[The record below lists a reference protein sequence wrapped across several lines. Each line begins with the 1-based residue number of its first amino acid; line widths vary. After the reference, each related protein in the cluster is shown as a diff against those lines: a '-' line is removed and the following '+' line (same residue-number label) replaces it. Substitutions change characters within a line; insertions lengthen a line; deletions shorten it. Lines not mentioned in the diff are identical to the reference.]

1 MTSVWRDDYDGPLVF
16 PSAPGNVGDRV
27 VIQGLHSKPELN
39 GCSAHIITG
48 STRTSLSVANVGAHL
63 LVAAI
68 SFAVLHVYVNIVLG
82 FVITLGALL
91 GYVYVVFRQGV
102 SFDGVERI
110 QIRAAGG
117 HVIRVQADNLRL
129 ETPEEWTATVDG
141 RRRVQSSVD
150 GRRQWFGSAWS
161 PAEFAYILR
170 VYSGHVKPQI
180 VHEML
185 LKVITMSLRP
195 ELLPNFTCINHS
207 DAVANQLEFLAADG
221 AAGVVRALRSN
232 AADEKV
238 AEVGMNVLTSLC
250 MGGEPRLR
258 AVRACATV
266 RDAGAAAAA
275 VLVLWAQPTAVG
287 RVTADQDAPKM
298 GVVQNACRFLSNL
311 VRGDDLA
318 APTALTPFQMAV
330 YDAGGLQALLK
341 ALSHNPT
348 SPEVMRDA
356 LKALGGL
363 VWAAGA
369 RLTGSQSLDSV
380 VDAALSGMRTCL
392 QSAAVQINGCNALNN
407 SLDEFPVSKWSR
419 SSALLAK
426 AAVAAMNAHKN
437 DTDAL
442 TEGCVLLYKLASNGF
457 VQAVR
462 DASAERVVSRT
473 LRKYCSS
480 TQGVGKALHGLA
492 AAITSRI
499 SDEAEGTASIT
510 EVFDALAEADY
521 GNDGGADRNREV
533 PRCARCRSISAADQG
548 ERLKQCAGCMQ
559 VWYCGTLCQRAH
571 WKSHTVACLQHQ
583 SEAALRV

>member
-1 MTSVWRDDYDGPLVF
+1 MAGVWRSDYDGPMIF
-16 PSAPGNVGDRV
+16 PSAPRNVGDRV
-27 VIQGLHSKPELN
+27 VIQGLQSKPELN
-39 GCSAHIITG
+39 GCSAHITG

-68 SFAVLHVYVNIVLG
+68 SFAVLHVYVNTAIVLG

-102 SFDGVERI
+102 SFDGGERI

-117 HVIRVQADNLRL
+117 HVIRVKADNLRL
-129 ETPEEWTATVDG
+129 ETPEEWTATVMAG
-141 RRRVQSSVD
+141 AN
-150 GRRQWFGSAWS
+150 GSDRFTMQGCNAWYAWS

-185 LKVITMSLRP
+185 LKVIAMSLRP
-195 ELLPNFTCINHS
+195 ELLPKFTCIDHS

-238 AEVGMNVLTSLC
+238 AEVGMSVLTTLC
-250 MGGEPRLR
+250 LGGEPRLR
-258 AVRACATV
+258 AVHACATV

-275 VLVLWAQPTAVG
+275 VLVLRAQPTAVG
-287 RVTADQDAPKM
+287 RVTAYQDAPKM

-311 VRGDDLA
+311 VRGDDGA

-341 ALSHNPT
+341 AMSQNPT

-369 RLTGSQSLDSV
+369 RLTGSQSLDSI
-380 VDAALSGMRTCL
+380 VDAALPGMRTCL
-392 QSAAVQINGCNALNN
+392 QSAAVQVNGCNALNN

-426 AAVAAMNAHKN
+426 AAVAAMSAHKN

-442 TEGCVLLYKLASNGF
+442 TEGCMLLHKLASNGL

-462 DASAERVVSRT
+462 DAGAERVVSRT

-499 SDEAEGTASIT
+499 SDEAVGAASIT
-510 EVFDALAEADY
+510 EVFDALAEANY

-533 PRCARCRSISAADQG
+533 TYRAAAKATRGRAPAYGYANASTDSCASSG
-548 ERLKQCAGCMQ
+548 SESEL
-559 VWYCGTLCQRAH
+559 VL
-571 WKSHTVACLQHQ
+571 AC
-583 SEAALRV
+583 

>member
-1 MTSVWRDDYDGPLVF
+1 M
-16 PSAPGNVGDRV
+16 
-27 VIQGLHSKPELN
+27 
-39 GCSAHIITG
+39 
-48 STRTSLSVANVGAHL
+48 
-63 LVAAI
+63 
-68 SFAVLHVYVNIVLG
+68 
-82 FVITLGALL
+82 
-91 GYVYVVFRQGV
+91 
-102 SFDGVERI
+102 
-110 QIRAAGG
+110 
-117 HVIRVQADNLRL
+117 
-129 ETPEEWTATVDG
+129 
-141 RRRVQSSVD
+141 
-150 GRRQWFGSAWS
+150 
-161 PAEFAYILR
+161 
-170 VYSGHVKPQI
+170 YSGHVKPQI

-185 LKVITMSLRP
+185 LKVIAMSLRP
-195 ELLPNFTCINHS
+195 ELLPKFTCIDHS

-238 AEVGMNVLTSLC
+238 AEVGMSVLATLC
-250 MGGEPRLR
+250 LGGEPRLR
-258 AVRACATV
+258 AVHACATV

-275 VLVLWAQPTAVG
+275 VLVLRAQPTAVG
-287 RVTADQDAPKM
+287 RVTAYQDAPKM

-311 VRGDDLA
+311 VRGDDGA

-341 ALSHNPT
+341 AMSQNPT

-369 RLTGSQSLDSV
+369 RLTGSQSLDSI
-380 VDAALSGMRTCL
+380 VDAALPGMRTCL

-407 SLDEFPVSKWSR
+407 SLVEFPVSKWSR

-426 AAVAAMNAHKN
+426 AAVAAMSAHKN

-442 TEGCVLLYKLASNGF
+442 TEGCMLLHKLASNGL

-462 DASAERVVSRT
+462 DAGAERVVSRT

-499 SDEAEGTASIT
+499 SDEAVGAASIT
-510 EVFDALAEADY
+510 EVFDALAEANY

-533 PRCARCRSISAADQG
+533 TYRAAAKATRGRAPAYGYANASTDSCASSG
-548 ERLKQCAGCMQ
+548 SESEL
-559 VWYCGTLCQRAH
+559 VL
-571 WKSHTVACLQHQ
+571 AC
-583 SEAALRV
+583 